1 MVGLA
6 KDNNIKYDIYSD
18 RPENREIL
26 AESVIPFAKAWLN
39 ENNEF
44 KAYINIAKKHM
55 ILDYTNIMRKNL
67 IKEFYNLIKYNY
79 TFLDMLK
86 FFKLHNIQLNKIIDD
101 ETYKSLDLSSINQ
114 LDDNILIEYKPFI
127 NITKKF
133 INIDTRI

>member
-1 MVGLA
+1 MVVLA

-101 ETYKSLDLSSINQ
+101 ETYKSLDLSSIN
-114 LDDNILIEYKPFI
+114 
-127 NITKKF
+127 
-133 INIDTRI
+133 